1 MRTLKSERGNSDAG
15 GPHDSIEIR
24 CNDSAETWYLTCTSN
39 HWKGQTANCTTRG
52 ESQSANR
59 VMLRHVTSQTTIQQ
73 PHITPDPPLPPPKH
87 SRLPGYDNLNIKTCK
102 VGIIECNNL
111 FFTFSVLVTF
121 LRFNVFFIFPTFLKK
136 IKTIHKYRTNVNKF
150 QQNHLKAIA
159 INTSACFADIYRDYF
174 IFLNKLTLLMMTA
187 VI

>member
-1 MRTLKSERGNSDAG
+1 MGVSTAVGCPEVRAPSGGWVRTLKSERGNSDAG

-111 FFTFSVLVTF
+111 FSHFLFLSHFYVLTFF
-121 LRFNVFFIFPTFLKK
+121 LFFQRFKK
-136 IKTIHKYRTNVNKF
+136 K
-150 QQNHLKAIA
+150 
-159 INTSACFADIYRDYF
+159 
-174 IFLNKLTLLMMTA
+174 
-187 VI
+187 